1 MEGIVLKGDDDRAM
15 IIRREDLETDALF
28 GKENELVELRLCSIC
43 EIVATGLL
51 IIPAKYFFMIFFAI
65 FVFSKMVYNKS
76 FLICC
81 I

>member
-43 EIVATGLL
+43 EIVDTGLL
-51 IIPAKYFFMIFFAI
+51 IIPAKYFFMFFLL
-65 FVFSKMVYNKS
+65 
-76 FLICC
+76 FLCLVKWFTISHS
-81 I
+81 